1 MIQLDSNHLCTLN
14 GISNFDPS
22 KYIWYAST
30 DYHATKST
38 LRLWVFSRRSF
49 KIPRVYTLQCW
60 QSLDYLR
67 LQLTFILI
75 EVADDFDTLRLREL
89 LESTGPMQYIMLFQ
103 VTLALANTPW
113 TLLDN
118 LISLESLAD
127 IRERVL
133 SDKLNL
139 NDDKTAFTIIGTRK
153 QLSKINIDFA
163 SRRQYNCTG

>member
-1 MIQLDSNHLCTLN
+1 MEYQILIL
-14 GISNFDPS
+14 
-22 KYIWYAST
+22 AST
-30 DYHATKST
+30 FDMHLQTT
-38 LRLWVFSRRSF
+38 MLRSPPCGSWWVFSRRSF

>member
-1 MIQLDSNHLCTLN
+1 M
-14 GISNFDPS
+14 
-22 KYIWYAST
+22 
-30 DYHATKST
+30 
-38 LRLWVFSRRSF
+38 
-49 KIPRVYTLQCW
+49 
-60 QSLDYLR
+60 
-67 LQLTFILI
+67 I

-139 NDDKTAFTIIGTRK
+139 NDDKTAFTITGTRK
-153 QLSKINIDFA
+153 QLAKINIDSA